1 MKERTTNR
9 ITFAIFLAV
18 LILGLWM
25 VVKSAMA
32 QTAVPVCQ
40 PGDSTKTCLALLDQK
55 SGQIDAHID
64 STDKNVAGIVAD
76 LKTIDT
82 NITQIKQ
89 DEAWERGIWGSI
101 VSLLCGGFIVV
112 NWARRKKEEK

>member
-9 ITFAIFLAV
+9 VTFAIFLAV

-32 QTAVPVCQ
+32 QTAVSVCQ
-40 PGDSTKTCLALLDQK
+40 AGDSTKTCLALLDQK

-64 STDKNVAGIVAD
+64 NTDKNVATIVDD
-76 LKTIDT
+76 LKRIDT
-82 NITQIKQ
+82 DIAEIKNN
-89 DEAWERGIWGSI
+89 EAWERGIWGSI
-101 VSLLCGGFIVV
+101 VTLLASGFFVV
-112 NWARRKKEEK
+112 HFGRKRDRQS